1 MEPRV
6 RSTRGGRRLARGS
19 SAFFGGLAAAW
30 IGGCQPTLAPAT
42 DDAGPALDAFF
53 VATDGAIPPSS
64 GHFTHTRRADGAIE
78 TVVDA
83 SSTTAWQYLDLE
95 TGLAV
100 TPSDP
105 AAERTWD
112 LAFQR
117 FVILSN
123 GGATGPGGGLV
134 ARIEGS
140 RFDAITR
147 APADGWIEDTVDGP
161 VDRDDANDSAFTNG
175 TNDWYRY
182 DVATHALSPREDVVY
197 VVQTPEEHF
206 FKVQVLG
213 YYDGAGSPGFLRFV
227 WAPVEAPGSVT
238 LADAGAPPDA
248 GPIADAYAPDAG
260 GPLVPEGALT
270 IDASSREG
278 FVYVDLDTRAV
289 VTVTDPASDTVW
301 DLALQR
307 TLIRTNSGTSG
318 PGAGGVIA
326 REAVAYEDVTTSG
339 TLGFE
344 VDHEEA
350 SGMPGAPP
358 TSVSPLLGRWY
369 DYDFTTHVVTPKDV
383 TYVVRGATGSY
394 ARLRIWR
401 WEAGVFQLSI
411 DPIEVRPET
420 VEITV
425 DASSTGVWAY
435 LDLHR
440 GEPVA
445 VTDAASDARWDLGL
459 SRTSVRTSS
468 GPSGPGDRGAVGG
481 AIDLAATD
489 FASVSSVPDDGYV
502 VDETITDPRPGS
514 TPYAGNAVLGAWF
527 DYDPTTHVVSPRDTT
542 FAVRL
547 ADGSLGK
554 LEIRS
559 YTAGVFVLGWSYAG
573 PLRRDV
579 RG

>member
-19 SAFFGGLAAAW
+19 SAFFGGLAAAL
-30 IGGCQPTLAPAT
+30 IGGCQPTLAPVV
-42 DDAGPALDAFF
+42 DDAGPSIDAFF

-64 GHFTHTRRADGAIE
+64 GSFTHTRRDDGTIE
-78 TVVDA
+78 TLVDA
-83 SSTTAWQYLDLE
+83 SSTSGWQYLDLE

-123 GGATGPGGGLV
+123 GGASGGGGGLV
-134 ARIEGS
+134 ARVEGS
-140 RFDAITR
+140 SFDAITR
-147 APADGWIEDTVDGP
+147 APDEGWIADAVDGP
-161 VDRDDANDSAFTNG
+161 VDRDDTNDSAFTNG
-175 TNDWYRY
+175 TNDWYLY

-197 VVQTPEEHF
+197 VVQTPEAHF

-227 WAPVEAPGSVT
+227 WAPVDAPSSVVI
-238 LADAGAPPDA
+238 ADAGATPDA
-248 GPIADAYAPDAG
+248 GPIADAYAPDVG
-260 GPLVPEGALT
+260 GPLVPEGALS
-270 IDASSREG
+270 IDASSRDT

-289 VTVTDPASDTVW
+289 VTVDDPATDTVW

-318 PGAGGVIA
+318 PGAGGALA
-326 REAVAYEDVTTSG
+326 REGVAYEDVTRTG

-358 TSVSPLLGRWY
+358 TSVSPLLGSWY
-369 DYDFTTHVVTPKDV
+369 DYDFTTHVVTPKDI

-401 WEAGVFQLSI
+401 WEGGVFALSI
-411 DPIEVRPET
+411 EPVEVEPET

-425 DASSTGVWAY
+425 DASTTGVWSY
-435 LDLHR
+435 VDLHR
-440 GEPVA
+440 GA
-445 VTDAASDARWDLGL
+445 VVEVSDAATDTAWDLGL
-459 SRTSVRTSS
+459 SRTAMRTNS
-468 GPSGPGDRGAVGG
+468 GPSGPGDRGAMGG
-481 AIDLAATD
+481 ALDTLLTD
-489 FASVSSVPDDGYV
+489 FDATSSVPESGYA

-514 TPYAGNAVLGAWF
+514 TPYAGNAVLGAWY
-527 DYDPTTHVVSPRDTT
+527 DYDPATHGVSPRDTV

-559 YTAGVFVLGWSYAG
+559 YAAGVFVLGWSYAG
-573 PLRRDV
+573 PLRTTF
-579 RG
+579 